1 MRLELV
7 GLDGASA
14 YVSAEEVGRTVGS
27 LRRWASARAGLPSPS
42 LLRLKSGCRDLCSDE
57 APLSEVDARVQA
69 LLRLPGGTHNKY
81 FFSGR
86 LEGVRKTPE
95 AGNEPQQFNPPGSE
109 EGPLEKDVFPV
120 STAADSHGAA
130 SYNIGA
136 MLLEAIRMSDLL
148 WDIAR
153 HRTFEAVIDQ
163 IYYECTYATP
173 WVPGTHKKGPN
184 AGMQSAVRGVSNA
197 GQPSAAFTFLL
208 KLFILRLTRQQI
220 KQMLEHTDSPYI
232 RAVGFL
238 YLRVGMGDGFKELW
252 SWFEPYLGDPEPF
265 EVDGSPAT
273 KTTIGEWLRRL
284 LTDLD
289 YFGDRLPRIPVM
301 VQRTID
307 AKLKE
312 WDAAGGAAAHPPPH
326 GVKPPA
332 AEGAGA
338 AAAVPPPPPADGA
351 PDGAGW
357 GGEGGGGEGGGG
369 YGLGSLGGGR
379 GGGHDERADRD
390 REGGGRERDNGRRER
405 ERDRPEERDRRERER
420 GERDERDDRGD
431 RRERDRRERDRPDER
446 ERGRRDERDRRD
458 SDRRSRSRERRR
470 DSDTPKERERP
481 VSLKAKKAEVVRL
494 ERKVTELVAR
504 IAEQERGGNGGDARD
519 E

>member
-148 WDIAR
+148 WEIAR
-153 HRTFEAVIDQ
+153 YRTFEAVIDQ

-379 GGGHDERADRD
+379 GGGHDERADRE
-390 REGGGRERDNGRRER
+390 REGGGRERDSGRRER

-420 GERDERDDRGD
+420 GERDECDDRGD

>member
-7 GLDGASA
+7 GLDGATA

-42 LLRLKSGCRDLCSDE
+42 LLRLKSGCRDLCSDQ

-130 SYNIGA
+130 SYSIGA
-136 MLLEAIRMSDLL
+136 MLLEAIRMTDLL

-173 WVPGTHKKGPN
+173 WVPGTHKKGPT

-220 KQMLEHTDSPYI
+220 KQMLEHADSPYI

-301 VQRTID
+301 VQRAID

-326 GVKPPA
+326 GVKPPP

-369 YGLGSLGGGR
+369 YGLGSLDGGR

-405 ERDRPEERDRRERER
+405 ERERPEERDRRGER
-420 GERDERDDRGD
+420 GERDERGD

-458 SDRRSRSRERRR
+458 SDRRSRSRDRRR

-494 ERKVTELVAR
+494 ERKVNELVAR

>member
-1 MRLELV
+1 VL
-7 GLDGASA
+7 
-14 YVSAEEVGRTVGS
+14 
-27 LRRWASARAGLPSPS
+27 
-42 LLRLKSGCRDLCSDE
+42 
-57 APLSEVDARVQA
+57 
-69 LLRLPGGTHNKY
+69 
-81 FFSGR
+81 
-86 LEGVRKTPE
+86 
-95 AGNEPQQFNPPGSE
+95 
-109 EGPLEKDVFPV
+109 PV

-130 SYNIGA
+130 SYSIGA
-136 MLLEAIRMSDLL
+136 MLLEAIRMTDLL

-173 WVPGTHKKGPN
+173 WVPGTHKKGPT

-220 KQMLEHTDSPYI
+220 KQMLEHADSPYI

-301 VQRTID
+301 VQRAID

-326 GVKPPA
+326 GVKPPP

-405 ERDRPEERDRRERER
+405 ERERPEERDRRERER
-420 GERDERDDRGD
+420 GERGERDERDERGD

-458 SDRRSRSRERRR
+458 SDRRSRSRDRRR

-494 ERKVTELVAR
+494 ERKVNELVAR
-504 IAEQERGGNGGDARD
+504 ISEQERGGNGGDARD